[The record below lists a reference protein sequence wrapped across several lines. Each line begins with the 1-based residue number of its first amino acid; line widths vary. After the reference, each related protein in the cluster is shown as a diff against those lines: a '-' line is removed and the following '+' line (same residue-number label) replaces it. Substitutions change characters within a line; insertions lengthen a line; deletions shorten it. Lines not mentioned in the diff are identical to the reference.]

1 MEAGPSPPALTRPTR
16 DQNGL
21 VHILHFGVNF
31 QKRYQL
37 PVVPTALGDVP
48 LSDAASAAGFY
59 PGAAGAVKRAP

>member
-31 QKRYQL
+31 QKYISCRLCRRRSGMFHSAMPRQ
-37 PVVPTALGDVP
+37 PP
-48 LSDAASAAGFY
+48 LFIRVQ
-59 PGAAGAVKRAP
+59 AGAVKRAP